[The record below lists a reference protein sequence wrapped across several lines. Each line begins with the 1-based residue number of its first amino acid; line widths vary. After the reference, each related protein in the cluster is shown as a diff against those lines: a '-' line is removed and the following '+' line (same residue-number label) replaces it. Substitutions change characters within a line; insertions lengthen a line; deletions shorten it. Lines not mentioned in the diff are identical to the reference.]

1 MVFTFV
7 SPDGRVFDV
16 SEDRDQLFDF
26 AHEHGL
32 ISQRNNLS
40 NVYKLVDASS
50 GSKQLNYYQPLH
62 KLKWLKQIDKT
73 TKQDL
78 PRAPEPLLGGT
89 SEFFVGSVV
98 PMIPG
103 MNIYNHT
110 TLQRL
115 LNGKYAQ
122 GHIDG
127 WAVAELSLD
136 EARAQLHARLRRQV
150 MAK

>member
-1 MVFTFV
+1 MLWALMVFTFV

-32 ISQRNNLS
+32 ISRRNNLS

-89 SEFFVGSVV
+89 ATRVLRGQRCTNDSGHE
-98 PMIPG
+98 
-103 MNIYNHT
+103 Y
-110 TLQRL
+110 LQPHRPI
-115 LNGKYAQ
+115 KVAQ
-122 GHIDG
+122 
-127 WAVAELSLD
+127 
-136 EARAQLHARLRRQV
+136 RQV
-150 MAK
+150 